1 MSLYGQPRTE
11 FEEITTEDT
20 DISID
25 ISVEGSNEKVV
36 ERVAMFALPE
46 TPESG
51 EYRCQECGAFVTVGK
66 NGTEYGHQRGYQYK
80 TQDRCPRRPESVDP
94 GMGRTSK

>member
-36 ERVAMFALPE
+36 ERVAMFARDQAVRAVQAHEDRVPPE
-46 TPESG
+46 
-51 EYRCQECGAFVTVGK
+51 ECVGTGIRIRWADIFDDEDGVEDTEDDVEGGA
-66 NGTEYGHQRGYQYK
+66 
-80 TQDRCPRRPESVDP
+80 
-94 GMGRTSK
+94 